1 MKTRILTLAV
11 TGILALPALLSA
23 QQAQPRHDRMIT
35 RQDAMMNGAD
45 GYPMMGMGFALWMQP
60 GPEFLLGQKD
70 ALNLSDEQV
79 QRLEQLRNEL
89 SEARANHIDRV
100 RSLRQRVGEALSGE
114 HPDLDQYQSA
124 LQSLADEYVAMQ
136 VEIAR
141 SSQNALAVLNDTQR
155 SYVRFAVQMMH
166 QMGDDMWLYG
176 QMMQGG
182 MMQGGMG
189 RWRGTGGS

>member
-1 MKTRILTLAV
+1 
-11 TGILALPALLSA
+11 
-23 QQAQPRHDRMIT
+23 MIT
-35 RQDAMMNGAD
+35 RQDAMMNGA
-45 GYPMMGMGFALWMQP
+45 GRYPMMGMGFGLWAQP

-70 ALNLSDEQV
+70 ALNLSDQQV
-79 QRLEQLRNEL
+79 ERLEQLRNEL

-100 RSLRQRVGEALSGE
+100 RVLRQRVEEALSGE
-114 HPDLDQYQSA
+114 QPDLDLYQSA

-136 VEIAR
+136 VETAR
-141 SSQNALAVLNDTQR
+141 DSQKALAVLNDTQR
-155 SYVRFAVQMMH
+155 SYVRFAVQAMH